1 MCGIAG
7 AVGLIESGLPDA
19 VARMTDAQAH
29 RGPDQDGQWRSGE
42 RGRGAVLGHRRLS
55 ILDLSEAGRQPMID
69 PETGVVIAYNG
80 EAYNFGELAA
90 ELRALGV
97 ELKSTSDT
105 EVVLKAYA
113 RWGEKAIA
121 RLRGMFAIALWDPR
135 DQTLLLARDRLGI
148 KPLYYAEVDGALL
161 FASEIRAML
170 ASEKIAR
177 RLDPSALERFLWH
190 GFVPGPGTLIEGVK
204 LLPAGTCMR
213 IPLEGGPSRPA
224 PYWTLPKH
232 RPVGEDE
239 AVADLSERLNEAV
252 KLRLIADVPLG
263 IFLSGGVDSSA
274 VAALAQRAADAP
286 VTTFNISFE
295 EARYDESKYAR
306 QVAEKLGTEHREIAL
321 TEQDFTGHLDE
332 ALESIDQPTFDA
344 INTWFVSRAVK
355 QAGLT
360 VALAGTGGDEL
371 FGGYASFTDIPK
383 ARRVASAL
391 GPVPQRAKAALADAV
406 VAAKT
411 GRASEVSPQT
421 RWGKLADVLGTRG
434 DRLALYQT
442 SYALFTREMNRQLAL
457 RPSGTLDW
465 GLDVARAAELRELI
479 DGEPDLHAVSLL
491 ELSSFLGE
499 RLLRDTDAASMDVSL
514 EVRVPLLDHLVVESL
529 ARVPIARRFEPLRRK
544 QLLREMMADDL
555 DPAMFD
561 RPKAGFELPLAV
573 WCRRGLGPKLA
584 NTFRDLVLA
593 HRIGLNGE
601 AVGRVWRAFDKGGA
615 GVYWSRVWALFVL
628 LRWCE
633 AHGVEA

>member
-7 AVGLIESGLPDA
+7 AVGLIDNGLPDA
-19 VARMTDAQAH
+19 VARMTDAQSH
-29 RGPDQDGQWRSGE
+29 RGPDQDGQWRSADG
-42 RGRGAVLGHRRLS
+42 GRGAVLGHRRLS
-55 ILDLSEAGRQPMID
+55 ILDLSEAGRQPMVD
-69 PETGVVIAYNG
+69 AETGVVIAYNG
-80 EAYNFGELAA
+80 EAYNFRELAS
-90 ELRALGV
+90 ELKALGV
-97 ELKSTSDT
+97 SLKSTSDT
-105 EVVLKAYA
+105 EVILKAYA
-113 RWGEKAIA
+113 RWGEPAIA

-135 DQTLLLARDRLGI
+135 DETLLLARDRLGI
-148 KPLYYAEVDGALL
+148 KPLYYAEVDGDLI

-177 RLDPSALERFLWH
+177 RLDPGALERFLWH
-190 GFVPGPGTLIEGVK
+190 GFVPGPGTLIRGVK
-204 LLPAGTCMR
+204 LLPAGTCLR
-213 IPLEGGPSRPA
+213 VPLAGRPA
-224 PYWTLPKH
+224 PPRAYWSMPKH
-232 RPVGEDE
+232 QPIGEAE
-239 AVADLSERLNEAV
+239 AVEELSARLEEAV

-295 EARYDESKYAR
+295 EARYDESRYAR
-306 QVAEKLGTEHREIAL
+306 EVASRLGTDHREITL
-321 TEQDFTGHLDE
+321 TEGDFTSHLDE
-332 ALESIDQPTFDA
+332 ALGSIDQPTFDA

-371 FGGYASFTDIPK
+371 FGGYASFSDIPK
-383 ARRVASAL
+383 ARRIATALAS
-391 GPVPQRAKAALADAV
+391 VPQRAKAAFAELV

-411 GRASEVSPQT
+411 GQASEISPQT
-421 RWGKLADVLGTRG
+421 RWGKLADVLATGG

-465 GLDVARAAELRELI
+465 GLDLARAAELRHLI
-479 DGEPDLHAVSLL
+479 EGEPDLHAVSLL

-544 QLLREMMADDL
+544 QLLREMMAKEL
-555 DPAMFD
+555 DPSLFD

-573 WCRRGLGPKLA
+573 WCKRGLGPKLEG
-584 NTFRDLVLA
+584 TFRDLVLA
-593 HRIGLNGE
+593 HRVGLNGE
-601 AVGRVWRAFDKGGA
+601 AIGRVWRAYEKGGA
-615 GVYWSRVWALFVL
+615 GLYWSRVWALFVL
-628 LRWCE
+628 MRWCE
-633 AHGVEA
+633 EHRVEA